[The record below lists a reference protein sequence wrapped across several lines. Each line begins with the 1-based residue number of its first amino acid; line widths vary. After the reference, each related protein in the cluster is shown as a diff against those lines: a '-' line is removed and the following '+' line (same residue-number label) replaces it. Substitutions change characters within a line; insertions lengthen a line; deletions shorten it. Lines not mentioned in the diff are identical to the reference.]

1 MDLIR
6 KGTRVATVRRALS
19 LGVVVGLT
27 AGAALVAASPVSA
40 TFPGENGKIAFVS
53 DRSGND
59 EIYVMEPD
67 GSGLTNITNNVAGDR
82 GPVWS
87 PDGKHIAFVRTI
99 NTKDDIWVMNS
110 DGSGQKQLTNLPNG
124 EFSPHFSPDGETIVF
139 ASNAGG
145 PEEIF
150 VMDADGTNQTQITF
164 NAFRD
169 FGPHFSPDGTA
180 IVFTSQRTGGTDSE
194 IFVMRPDG
202 SNQTQLTPDG
212 SNSFAPD
219 YSPDGEMIMFSS
231 ARTGDP
237 EIFVMDADG
246 GDQTNLTNNPANAEF
261 AGHFSP
267 DGERVVFGRRI
278 GGNNNEIFVMNAD
291 GSNQANITNDSAGD
305 QGPDWQPLEVDGDVT
320 VTKWVNGTPAPG
332 STYEVKVVCDNGDDE
347 FTKTLTFG
355 EAGGIQT
362 FERESFGPLEC
373 EVTESN
379 TGGATSVEITCASAE
394 NAECK
399 QNGTFELFDDPGDDT
414 TKIEIKVTN
423 TFPVTAEPTF
433 TG

>member
-1 MDLIR
+1 
-6 KGTRVATVRRALS
+6 LS
-19 LGVVVGLT
+19 LVVVVCLI

-40 TFPGENGKIAFVS
+40 TFPGKNGKIAFVS

-67 GSGLTNITNNVAGDR
+67 GSGLTNITNNAASDR

-99 NTKDDIWVMNS
+99 NKNDDIWVMNA
-110 DGSGQKQLTNLPNG
+110 DGSGQKQLTSLPSA
-124 EFSPHFSPDGETIVF
+124 EFSPHFSPDGERIVF
-139 ASNAGG
+139 ASNGGG

-150 VMDADGTNQTQITF
+150 VMDADGTDQTRITF

-169 FGPHFSPDGTA
+169 FGPHFSPDGRT
-180 IVFTSQRTGGTDSE
+180 IVFTSQRAGGTDSE
-194 IFVMRPDG
+194 IFVMRQDG

-212 SNSFAPD
+212 SDSFAPD
-219 YSPDGEMIMFSS
+219 YSPDGEKIVFSS
-231 ARTGDP
+231 ARTGEP
-237 EIFVMDADG
+237 EVFVMDTDG
-246 GDQTNLTNNPANAEF
+246 SDQTNLTNNPANAEF

-278 GGNNNEIFVMNAD
+278 GGKNEIFVMDAD
-291 GSNQANITNDSAGD
+291 TSDQTNITNNSATD

-320 VTKWVNGTPAPG
+320 VTKWVNGTPAPAA
-332 STYEVKVVCDNGDDE
+332 TYEVKVVCDNGDDE
-347 FTKTLTFG
+347 FIKTLTFG
-355 EAGGIQT
+355 ETGGTQA

-379 TGGATSVEITCASAE
+379 TGGATSVEITCANAK
-394 NAECK
+394 NAEC
-399 QNGTFELFDDPGDDT
+399 GDEPGHFVLFDDPGDDK
-414 TKIEIKVTN
+414 TKIEINVTN